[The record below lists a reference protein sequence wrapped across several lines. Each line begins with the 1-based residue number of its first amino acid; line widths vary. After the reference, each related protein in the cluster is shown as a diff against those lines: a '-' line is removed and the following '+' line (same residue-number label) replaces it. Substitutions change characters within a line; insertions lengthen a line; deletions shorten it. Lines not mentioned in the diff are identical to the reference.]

1 MKASLVLALALSLIW
16 APAQAGDTP
25 DRKAAV
31 IPGTWSAKAISLF
44 NTWGA
49 LDSNPGR
56 KATIYSPDRKKAIN
70 VDGEKVTITIEGKSF
85 PAEFEGRNNA
95 ELGWSPDS
103 RRFFLTWTLNGEMG
117 PWYVYVYETSAQGLT
132 QVEDVQEAARQDFD
146 QLVRHL
152 PVPKEMSQEPERSY
166 WNGIGYCQP
175 NVVGSQWLGGSNE
188 LLLAVLVP
196 NTSRC
201 RYMGEFYVY
210 RVAVPGG
217 KILQRYTAREARR
230 KFDHRTLPRI
240 LE

>member
-1 MKASLVLALALSLIW
+1 MKANLALALTLACTSL
-16 APAQAGDTP
+16 AVKAGDVPNRRT
-25 DRKAAV
+25 A
-31 IPGTWSAKAISLF
+31 INPGAWSAKAVSLF

-49 LDSNPGR
+49 LDSNPQR
-56 KATIYSPDRKKAIN
+56 KATIYSPDRKKAVK
-70 VDGEKVTITIEGKSF
+70 VDGEKVKITIEGKSF
-85 PAEFEGRNNA
+85 PADFEGRNNA

-117 PWYVYVYETSAQGLT
+117 PWHVHVYQTSAQGLT
-132 QVEDVQEAARQDFD
+132 QLEDVQEAARGDFD
-146 QLVRHL
+146 QLIRHL
-152 PVPKEMSQEPERSY
+152 PVPKEMAREPANSLWKTAE
-166 WNGIGYCQP
+166 YCEP

-217 KILQRYTAREARR
+217 KILQRYTAREAHR
-230 KFDHRTLPRI
+230 KFDYRTLPRI